1 MTGWYVPPERMQ
13 GVVQPAAAAE
23 VVVPVVVVVGRPKK
37 RKSLALVRA
46 RYSVCYSRTW
56 VAVELALTVAFDA
69 AAGRRIAAAE
79 ARLSEVAAYPGTAG
93 VLAAVEKTRDAAGVP
108 AVAAEAVAAAV
119 GEAVDQNEEGV
130 IGQTE
135 EGVIGQTEEGVIGQ
149 TEEGAG
155 QAAGR

>member
-1 MTGWYVPPERMQ
+1 MTGWSVPPERVQ

-69 AAGRRIAAAE
+69 AAGRRIAAE
-79 ARLSEVAAYPGTAG
+79 ARPSEVAAYPGTAG

-119 GEAVDQNEEGV
+119 GEAVDQ
-130 IGQTE
+130 TE
-135 EGVIGQTEEGVIGQ
+135 EGVVGQ